1 MIITNVQSVTT
12 LAAAVRSGGKE
23 GLALCSNNDNN
34 VVHAMYFCIAYLMG
48 GLAPMTR
55 VLNYTQIGE

>member
-34 VVHAMYFCIAYLMG
+34 VVHAMYFCMG